1 MENVK
6 TNERLDRIAQ
16 AILKEQGYSIDDQR
30 ANSVIQLSAG
40 RKSWRYEEA
49 YEYAKIAATEIVSEV
64 DQRIAELE
72 RQLQLA
78 KTGEGCPHGCVR
90 PSQCVDCIKERT

>member
-6 TNERLDRIAQ
+6 INERLDRIAQ

-30 ANSVIQLSAG
+30 ANGIIQLMAG
-40 RKSWRYEEA
+40 RESWHYEDA
-49 YEYAKIAATEIVSEV
+49 YKYAKIAAIEIALES

-72 RQLQLA
+72 RQLELA

-90 PSQCVDCIKERT
+90 P